1 MTLLTLN
8 QLLESADHDDLLE
21 EPAVDWLFDHRI
33 PLISHSRRSIYAQAW
48 NAGWRPTTS
57 DLIQ

>member
-1 MTLLTLN
+1 MALLTLE
-8 QLLESADHDDLLE
+8 QLLASAENDDLLE
-21 EPAVDWLFDHRI
+21 EPATDWLFDHRI

-57 DLIQ
+57 DITQ